1 MQTDHFSIVLIVNK
15 ILRLQARISPE
26 MVSIVQESVQDEPS
40 WVTLL
45 ENVYETS
52 KTDQRVFAVVADVDE
67 PVTVDEVAERIERHR
82 STASRSLTWLVEA
95 GLLERMTRDGSG
107 PSYRYV
113 YRMRDADALADEMH
127 RLLSAWYVRM
137 DERIGEFTPHY
148 EQAYQ
153 QSA

>member
-1 MQTDHFSIVLIVNK
+1 
-15 ILRLQARISPE
+15 
-26 MVSIVQESVQDEPS
+26 MVSSVHESVQADPN

-45 ENVYETS
+45 ENVYGASET
-52 KTDQRVFAVVADVDE
+52 DRRVFAVIADVDG
-67 PVTVDEVAERIERHR
+67 PVTVDEIAERIHRHR
-82 STASRSLTWLVEA
+82 STVSRSLTRLVDA
-95 GLLERMTRDGSG
+95 GLIERMTRDDSG

-137 DERIGEFTPHY
+137 DERIGEF
-148 EQAYQ
+148 AR